1 MSRPGRRPM
10 DYRMLERTIGQGNG
24 TAVLFGAAAAALE
37 DVTSGRSELRA
48 IHHPLGF
55 FCLPVL
61 RDGDEGVCVHVFEP
75 GASDPVELTTS
86 PVHCHS
92 WELTSF
98 VLYGEVGN
106 LRSRVSQDAVQPTHR
121 VFQVDSSPS
130 GVDEIRPTSRLV
142 RCEPGPEET
151 SARGQVYRLPAG
163 AFHSTVVP
171 KGSAAATL
179 VLGRSL
185 PRHTDLSLGPVN
197 GTGHRVVRHTCDAA
211 QTARTA
217 RSALR
222 RIHGH
227 HPE

>member
-1 MSRPGRRPM
+1 M
-10 DYRMLERTIGQGNG
+10 DYRMLERIIGRGGG
-24 TAVLFGAAAAALE
+24 TDTLFGAAVAALE
-37 DVTSGRSELRA
+37 DVTSGRRA
-48 IHHPLGF
+48 LSAVHHPLGF

-61 RDGDEGVCVHVFEP
+61 RDGDQGVCVHVFEP

-86 PVHCHS
+86 PMHCHS

-106 LRSRVSQDAVQPTHR
+106 LRIGVRRDPAEPTHR
-121 VFQVDSSPS
+121 VFQVHSNPS

-142 RCEPGPEET
+142 RCEPGPEQT

-171 KGSAAATL
+171 SGSAAATL

-185 PRHTDLSLGPVN
+185 PRHTDLSLGPVD
-197 GTGHRVVRHTCDAA
+197 GTGHRVVRQTCDAA

>member
-1 MSRPGRRPM
+1 
-10 DYRMLERTIGQGNG
+10 MLERTIGKGG
-24 TAVLFGAAAAALE
+24 ETAVLFGAAVAALE
-37 DVTSGRSELRA
+37 DVTSGRCELRA
-48 IHHPLGF
+48 VYHPLGF

-61 RDGDEGVCVHVFEP
+61 RDGDQGVCVHVFEP
-75 GASDPVELTTS
+75 GTSDRVELTTS

-106 LRSRVSQDAVQPTHR
+106 LRSRVCQDPVQPTHR
-121 VFQVDSSPS
+121 VFQVHSSPS
-130 GVDEIRPTSRLV
+130 GVDEIQPTSRLV
-142 RCEPGPEET
+142 RCEPGPEQT

-171 KGSAAATL
+171 SGSTAATL

-185 PRHTDLSLGPVN
+185 PRHSDLSLGPVD
-197 GTGHRVVRHTCDAA
+197 GTGHRVVRQTCDAA

-222 RIHGH
+222 RIHGQ

>member
-1 MSRPGRRPM
+1 M
-10 DYRMLERTIGQGNG
+10 DYRLLERTIGQGEE
-24 TAVLFGAAAAALE
+24 TDTLFGAAAAALE
-37 DVTSGRSELRA
+37 DVTSGRRALRA
-48 IHHPLGF
+48 VHHPLGF

-61 RDGDEGVCVHVFEP
+61 RDGDQGICVHVFEP
-75 GASDPVELTTS
+75 GESEPVQLTTS

-106 LRSRVSQDAVQPTHR
+106 LQTRVRQDPVRPTHR
-121 VFQVDSSPS
+121 VFQVHSSPS

-142 RCEPGPEET
+142 RCEPGPEQT

-171 KGSAAATL
+171 SGSHAATL
-179 VLGRSL
+179 VLGHWL
-185 PRHTDLSLGPVN
+185 PQQSDLSLGPVEA
-197 GTGHRVVRHTCDAA
+197 TAHRVVRQTCDAA

-222 RIHGH
+222 RIHGY
-227 HPE
+227 HPQ

>member
-1 MSRPGRRPM
+1 M
-10 DYRMLERTIGQGNG
+10 DYRMLERTIGQGG
-24 TAVLFGAAAAALE
+24 ETAVLFGAAVAALE
-37 DVTSGRSELRA
+37 DVTSGRRELRA
-48 IHHPLGF
+48 VYHPLGF

-75 GASDPVELTTS
+75 GTSDRVELTTS
-86 PVHCHS
+86 AVHCHS

-106 LRSRVSQDAVQPTHR
+106 LRSRVCQDPVQPTHR
-121 VFQVDSSPS
+121 VFQVHSSPS
-130 GVDEIRPTSRLV
+130 GVDEIQPTSRLV
-142 RCEPGPEET
+142 RCEPGPEQT

-171 KGSAAATL
+171 SGSTAATL

-185 PRHTDLSLGPVN
+185 PRHSDLSLGPVD
-197 GTGHRVVRHTCDAA
+197 GTGHRVVRQTCDAA

-222 RIHGH
+222 RIHGQ

>member
-1 MSRPGRRPM
+1 
-10 DYRMLERTIGQGNG
+10 MLERTIGQGG
-24 TAVLFGAAAAALE
+24 ETAVLFGAAVAALE
-37 DVTSGRSELRA
+37 DVTSGRRELRA
-48 IHHPLGF
+48 VYHPLGF

-75 GASDPVELTTS
+75 GTSDRVELTTS

-106 LRSRVSQDAVQPTHR
+106 LRSRVCQDPVQPTHR
-121 VFQVDSSPS
+121 VFQVHSSPS
-130 GVDEIRPTSRLV
+130 GVDEIQPTSRLV
-142 RCEPGPEET
+142 RCEPGPEQT

-171 KGSAAATL
+171 SGSTAATL

-185 PRHTDLSLGPVN
+185 PRHSDLSLGPVD
-197 GTGHRVVRHTCDAA
+197 GTGHRVVRQTCDAA

-222 RIHGH
+222 RIHGQ